1 MGSAFV
7 ICYIRAND
15 LMHGHIFYALII
27 PTSNP
32 ILGYSLAESI
42 KKNPLSRT
50 GGCLLLNELGAPPGH
65 GKVNS

>member
-1 MGSAFV
+1 M
-7 ICYIRAND
+7 D
-15 LMHGHIFYALII
+15 TFYALII

-42 KKNPLSRT
+42 KKSPLSRT

-65 GKVNS
+65 GKINS